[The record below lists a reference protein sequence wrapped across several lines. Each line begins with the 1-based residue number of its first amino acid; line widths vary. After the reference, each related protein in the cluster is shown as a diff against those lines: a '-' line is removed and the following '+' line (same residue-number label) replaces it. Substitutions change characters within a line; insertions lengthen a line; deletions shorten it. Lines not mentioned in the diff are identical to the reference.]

1 MLVAIPLLNLGQ
13 ELVSGFIDHT
23 NGDGEASIW
32 SCGQMDIN
40 RAFEYFLASSHP
52 SAAQPFL
59 EKHLLQK
66 HEKKHPGVSAGIVS
80 SMLGQVS
87 RLLCA
92 QFG

>member
-1 MLVAIPLLNLGQ
+1 MLVAIPVLNLGQ
-13 ELVSGFIDHT
+13 ELVVGLDLHT
-23 NGDGEASIW
+23 SGDGEASIW

-40 RAFEYFLASSHP
+40 RAFEYFLACSHS

-66 HEKKHPGVSAGIVS
+66 HEKKNPNVSPGIVS

-87 RLLCA
+87 RLL
-92 QFG
+92 

>member
-1 MLVAIPLLNLGQ
+1 MLVAIPVLNHGQ
-13 ELVSGFIDHT
+13 ELVSGFVYHT

-32 SCGQMDIN
+32 SCRQMDIN

-66 HEKKHPGVSAGIVS
+66 HEKRHPSVSPGIVS

-87 RLLCA
+87 RLL
-92 QFG
+92 